1 MFVKDMKFPLLLD
14 VYGSLLTERKRELL
28 DYYYNEDYSLAEIAE
43 LTGLTRQGVRD
54 GIKKGEEALY
64 ALEEKLGAAVDGME
78 RTRLLDEIARVLE
91 DLNER
96 RPDGALDAAL
106 QKLAAL
112 RAKEKE

>member
-54 GIKKGEEALY
+54 GIKKGEEELY
-64 ALEEKLGAAVDGME
+64 ALEEKLGAAARFRRME
-78 RTRLLDEIARVLE
+78 SGLE
-91 DLNER
+91 EALASLREKNNGKAER
-96 RPDGALDAAL
+96 ILTELINYESEESNGI
-106 QKLAAL
+106 
-112 RAKEKE
+112 